1 VNITRQGSLVAVPSR
16 WMNQG
21 GHHEVF
27 ARLEIG
33 VLASSRT
40 VLEVEGALE
49 DVADSDIAVVVMPTR
64 RQVRAISAQPN
75 Q

>member
-1 VNITRQGSLVAVPSR
+1 
-16 WMNQG
+16 MNQG

-27 ARLEIG
+27 ARLDIG